1 MKTTTLLSTSLLL
14 SLVVLPGVGWGQAQA
29 PASPAP
35 APVPAVQPP
44 AEAAAPAL
52 PALAWEPPPLQPF
65 SATYQAFYKGK
76 EAGDASMQVTHTGGN
91 QWRVD
96 MQVVGRRGFAS
107 VLGLN
112 IEQSTVFEERAGAY
126 APLSQSTVRK
136 GLFLGKK
143 AVGTYN
149 WQAGTAQWTGDV
161 EKKRAQPIPLQP
173 GDQSALLINLAIMRD
188 ARPGA
193 TMHYRYVDM
202 GKVRQHDY
210 QAAPQTENVE
220 VGDLSYNALRVYRT
234 NGGNNE
240 TILWI
245 ANGVPTPVR
254 ILQREDGEDRVDL
267 RLIEYQG
274 V

>member
-1 MKTTTLLSTSLLL
+1 MVLTALLVSAVSH
-14 SLVVLPGVGWGQAQA
+14 AQET
-29 PASPAP
+29 PAP
-35 APVPAVQPP
+35 APAQAPV
-44 AEAAAPAL
+44 APAL
-52 PALAWEPPPLQPF
+52 PALEWTPPALEPF
-65 SATYQAFYKGK
+65 VATYQAFYKGK
-76 EAGDASMQVTHTGGN
+76 EAGDATMQVSHTGGN

-112 IEQSTVFEERAGAY
+112 IEQSTVFEERSGVY

-149 WQAGTAQWTGDV
+149 WQAGTAQWSGDV
-161 EKKRAQPIPLQP
+161 KKNRAQPIPLQA
-173 GDQSALLINLAIMRD
+173 GDQSALLINLALMRD

-202 GKVRQHDY
+202 GRVRQHDY
-210 QAAPQTENVE
+210 QAAAQTENVE
-220 VGDLSYNALRVYRT
+220 VGDLSYNALKVYRI
-234 NGGNNE
+234 NGGSNE

>member
-1 MKTTTLLSTSLLL
+1 MNTSLSKPVLL
-14 SLVVLPGVGWGQAQA
+14 IASLLCTVAIAQAQEPPAAA
-29 PASPAP
+29 PL
-35 APVPAVQPP
+35 PVPAISW
-44 AEAAAPAL
+44 EA
-52 PALAWEPPPLQPF
+52 PPLEPF
-65 SATYQAFYKGK
+65 TATYQALYKGK
-76 EAGDASMQVTHTGGN
+76 EAGDAIMKVTHTGGA

-112 IEQSTVFEERAGAY
+112 LEQSTVFEKRGDTY
-126 APLSQSTVRK
+126 VPISQATVRK

-143 AVGTYN
+143 VSGTYN
-149 WQAGTAQWTGDV
+149 WQAGTAQWLGDL
-161 EKKRAQPIPLQP
+161 KKERTQPIALQP
-173 GDQSALLINLAIMRD
+173 GDQSALLLNLAIMRD
-188 ARPGA
+188 ARPGGQ
-193 TMHYRYVDM
+193 MHYRYVDV
-202 GKVRQHDY
+202 GRVRQHDY
-210 QAAPQTENVE
+210 QAAPDTENVP

-234 NGGNNE
+234 NGGNDE

-254 ILQREDGEDRVDL
+254 ILQREDGEDRIDL

>member
-1 MKTTTLLSTSLLL
+1 MKTSTLLPTSLLL
-14 SLVVLPGVGWGQAQA
+14 SLAVFPGTGRGQQAPTPPSPAPAAQA
-29 PASPAP
+29 PAAP
-35 APVPAVQPP
+35 A
-44 AEAAAPAL
+44 APML

-65 SATYQAFYKGK
+65 SATYQAFYKGR

-112 IEQSTVFEERAGAY
+112 IEQSTVFEERGGQY

-143 AVGTYN
+143 AVGTYD
-149 WQAGTAQWTGDV
+149 WQAGTAQWSGDV
-161 EKKRAQPIPLQP
+161 EKKRAQPIALQP

-188 ARPGA
+188 ARPGT

>member
-14 SLVVLPGVGWGQAQA
+14 SLAVLPGVGWGQAQPPAA
-29 PASPAP
+29 PAQ
-35 APVPAVQPP
+35 PVPVVQPP
-44 AEAAAPAL
+44 AEPAVPMP
-52 PALAWEPPPLQPF
+52 PALAREPPPLQPF
-65 SATYQAFYKGK
+65 TATYQAFYKSK

-112 IEQSTVFEERAGAY
+112 IEQSTVFEERGGTY

-161 EKKRAQPIPLQP
+161 KKERAQPIPLQP

-210 QAAPQTENVE
+210 RAAPQTENVE

>member
-1 MKTTTLLSTSLLL
+1 MLSPLRPLLL
-14 SLVVLPGVGWGQAQA
+14 GLALAGS
-29 PASPAP
+29 
-35 APVPAVQPP
+35 
-44 AEAAAPAL
+44 AAPTRAL
-52 PALAWEPPPLQPF
+52 EPF
-65 SATYQAFYKGK
+65 VASYQAYNEGK
-76 EAGDASMQVTHTGGN
+76 LAGNASMKVTPRAGD
-91 QWRVD
+91 QWQIDLNVK
-96 MQVVGRRGFAS
+96 GTRGFAR
-107 VLGLN
+107 LAGLN
-112 IEQSTVFEERAGAY
+112 IEQSTVFEERSGVY

-202 GKVRQHDY
+202 GKVREHDY

-234 NGGNNE
+234 NGGRNE

>member
-1 MKTTTLLSTSLLL
+1 MKTTSLLSTSLLL
-14 SLVVLPGVGWGQAQA
+14 SLAAFPGPGWGQAQA
-29 PASPAP
+29 PATAP
-35 APVPAVQPP
+35 AAVPVVQAPAEPPVPMP
-44 AEAAAPAL
+44 

-76 EAGDASMQVTHTGGN
+76 EAGDASMQVTHTGGS

-112 IEQSTVFEERAGAY
+112 IEQSTVFEERGGTY

-149 WQAGTAQWTGDV
+149 WQAGTAQWSGDV
-161 EKKRAQPIPLQP
+161 KKDRAQPIPLQP

-193 TMHYRYVDM
+193 AMHYRYVDM

-210 QAAPQTENVE
+210 QAAAQTENVE
-220 VGDLSYNALRVYRT
+220 VGDLSYNALKVYRT

-254 ILQREDGEDRVDL
+254 ILQREDGGQDL
-267 RLIEYQG
+267 FRRLG
-274 V
+274 RTAGR

>member
-14 SLVVLPGVGWGQAQA
+14 SLAVLPAVGWGQAQPPA
-29 PASPAP
+29 ASPPPTP
-35 APVPAVQPP
+35 A
-44 AEAAAPAL
+44 AL
-52 PALAWEPPPLQPF
+52 PPNEPSVPLLQALAWEPPPLQPF
-65 SATYQAFYKGK
+65 TATYQAFYKGK
-76 EAGDASMQVTHTGGN
+76 EAGDASMQVTHTGGS

-112 IEQSTVFEERAGAY
+112 IEQSTVFEERSGVY

-149 WQAGTAQWTGDV
+149 WQAGTAQWAGDV
-161 EKKRAQPIPLQP
+161 KKERAQPIPLRA

-202 GKVRQHDY
+202 GKVREHDY

-234 NGGNNE
+234 NGGRNE

>member
-1 MKTTTLLSTSLLL
+1 MKNTLPLRKFLLL
-14 SLVVLPGVGWGQAQA
+14 PFAVLAFAAWAQTPPSAEFAPVVQA
-29 PASPAP
+29 PPE
-35 APVPAVQPP
+35 PAV
-44 AEAAAPAL
+44 PAL
-52 PALAWEPPPLQPF
+52 PAMAWEPPPLQPF

-76 EAGDASMQVTHTGGN
+76 EAGDATMRVSHTGGN

-96 MQVVGRRGFAS
+96 MQVAGRRGFAS

-112 IEQSTVFEERAGAY
+112 LEQSTVFEERNGVY

-149 WQAGTAQWTGDV
+149 WEAGTAQWTGDV
-161 EKKRAQPIPLQP
+161 KKDRAQPIPLQP
-173 GDQSALLINLAIMRD
+173 GDQSALLLNLSLMRD

-193 TMHYRYVDM
+193 VMHYRYVEL

-210 QAAPQTENVE
+210 QAAAQTENVE
-220 VGDLSYNALRVYRT
+220 VGDLSYNALKVYRT
-234 NGGNNE
+234 NGGKNE